1 MRFQKQKCNPETC
14 KAQGGRTLTNSPS
27 HPREAEAERA
37 TPARVRGGNSCEA
50 HTDMFFT
57 RGLLLLASLA
67 VVKVSACVPRLA
79 AAQLLD
85 FSACIMGWR
94 VWRARERP
102 GTGMCAEGARI
113 RQLYAGHPRTDWS
126 LLTRC
131 DARVMAQAFSAPGA
145 LGLREGAVRRSS
157 CRGGALSLRAER
169 EDGASPDQVKKAYET
184 YNMLMENKNF
194 GKGYWMDEKPFFANI
209 VEAIQL
215 NFGGDKAT
223 VQDMAT
229 DDGDAPGQSVN
240 LNKSLFKPLV
250 PVGDTEDEPEEM
262 SEPVKMAKEEPAKMK
277 MPVDE
282 DDADL
287 KELQEKMA
295 KAKKAAKEE

>member
-1 MRFQKQKCNPETC
+1 M
-14 KAQGGRTLTNSPS
+14 
-27 HPREAEAERA
+27 
-37 TPARVRGGNSCEA
+37 
-50 HTDMFFT
+50 
-57 RGLLLLASLA
+57 
-67 VVKVSACVPRLA
+67 
-79 AAQLLD
+79 
-85 FSACIMGWR
+85 
-94 VWRARERP
+94 
-102 GTGMCAEGARI
+102 
-113 RQLYAGHPRTDWS
+113 
-126 LLTRC
+126 
-131 DARVMAQAFSAPGA
+131 
-145 LGLREGAVRRSS
+145 
-157 CRGGALSLRAER
+157 SLRAER
-169 EDGASPDQVKKAYET
+169 EDGASPEQVKKAYET

-223 VQDMAT
+223 VQDMTT